1 MRVRVCSR
9 QVDLVCL
16 AEFVHLLLTKR
27 KMTVV
32 KEKDGWMV
40 EKLGRSASRYPASY
54 LPQTQHVQHKAQAS
68 TTADIPLSKADR
80 F

>member
-1 MRVRVCSR
+1 MCVCVCSR

-16 AEFVHLLLTKR
+16 AEAVHLLLTKR

-40 EKLGRSASRYPASY
+40 EKLGRNGSRYPTSY
-54 LPQTQHVQHKAQAS
+54 LPQTQHVQHK
-68 TTADIPLSKADR
+68 LSPKPRPALSLTSP
-80 F
+80 